1 MLQTERVDV
10 DVEKTVE
17 VYESVEVVEKDGSVV
32 SVGNTV
38 TLNVPRPERE
48 VVKEAVPVLE
58 TR

>member
-32 SVGNTV
+32 SVGETLTV
-38 TLNVPRPERE
+38 TVPRPERE
-48 VVKEAVPVLE
+48 LVKDAVPVLE
-58 TR
+58 AL